1 MKGADEVSDEQL
13 MGRVVRGESAALE
26 ILYQRYASS
35 VMGLA
40 FKIVRDRGLAEEV
53 VQETFLRIWLRRS
66 AYDAGRGK
74 VLVWVLGIARN
85 LAIDAWRRRQVRPHV
100 LESEVEWERMH
111 QIVSQLPGVSDTAHA
126 LLLAQQVRVALD
138 ALPEAQRVVIE
149 LSYFQ
154 GLTRQEIAAVTGQ
167 PLGTIHTR
175 ARLAL
180 QKLREL
186 LPTLE
191 ENA

>member
-1 MKGADEVSDEQL
+1 MQRADEVSDDQL
-13 MGRVVRGESAALE
+13 MGRIMQGESAALE
-26 ILYQRYASS
+26 MLYQRYASS

-40 FKIVRDRGLAEEV
+40 FKIVRDRALAEEV
-53 VQETFLRIWLRRS
+53 VQETFLRVWLRR
-66 AYDAGRGK
+66 AVYNPNRGHT
-74 VLVWVLGIARN
+74 LAWVLGIARN

-100 LESEVEWERMH
+100 LESEAEWERIQH
-111 QIVSQLPGVSDTAHA
+111 IASQAPAVADAAHA
-126 LLLAQQVRVALD
+126 MLLAQQLRAALD

-186 LPTLE
+186 LPALE